1 LGDLHPNNII
11 VTSEGFLK
19 VISRHSLPN
28 QLDNFQKVVE
38 EINSDVYLCNSG
50 LT

>member
-1 LGDLHPNNII
+1 LHPNNII
-11 VTSEGFLK
+11 VTGEGFLK
-19 VISRHSLPN
+19 VITSHSLPQ
-28 QLDNFQKVVE
+28 QLNNFQKVVE